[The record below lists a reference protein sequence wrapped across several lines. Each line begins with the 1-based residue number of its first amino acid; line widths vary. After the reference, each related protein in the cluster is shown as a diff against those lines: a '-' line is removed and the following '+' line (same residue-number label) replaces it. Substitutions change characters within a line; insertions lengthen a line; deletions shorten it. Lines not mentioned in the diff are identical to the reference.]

1 MNEILEVRGLCKR
14 YPAFALD
21 NVSFSLSPGRIT
33 GFIGRNGAGKSTT
46 LRSLLGYAQPDAG
59 EVRFF
64 GMDFAAHAGEIKAR
78 VGYVSNGMQYY
89 ANRRL
94 RAITDVTRRFYPGW
108 DDALYRRYM
117 ADFGLDETKTPAM
130 LSNGM
135 KVKYAL
141 ALALSHRADLLILDE
156 PSSGLDPVSREDLL
170 ETFLALRDE
179 GRTLL
184 FSTHITEDLDKCA
197 DDILYISGGRIRAH
211 APLSDFAAGYRLV
224 RWRAG
229 EFTPEQEAKTRGR
242 RREKDG
248 SSALIAAPDAPAFP
262 SATVPDLRDV
272 MVHLESEG
280 V

>member
-1 MNEILEVRGLCKR
+1 MPVLEVRGLCKR
-14 YPAFALD
+14 YPAFALED
-21 NVSFSLSPGRIT
+21 VSFSLLPGRIT

-46 LRSLLGYAQPDAG
+46 LRSMLGFAQPDAG
-59 EVRFF
+59 IVRFF
-64 GMDFAAHAGEIKAR
+64 GLDLAAHAGEIKGR
-78 VGYVSNGMQYY
+78 IGYVSNGMQYY

-94 RAITDVTRRFYPGW
+94 SVITDVTRRFYPGW
-108 DDALYRRYM
+108 DDALYHRYM
-117 ADFGLDETKTPAM
+117 AAFGLDEGKTPAM

-141 ALALSHRADLLILDE
+141 ALALSHGAELLILDE

-197 DDILYISGGRIRAH
+197 DDILYISAGRIRAH
-211 APLSDFAAGYRLV
+211 APLPDFVAGYRLV

-229 EFTPEQEAKTRGR
+229 ELSPEQEAKTRGR

-248 SSALIAAPDAPAFP
+248 FSALIDAQDAPAFP
-262 SATVPDLRDV
+262 GAAVPDLRDV
-272 MVHLESEG
+272 MVHLESEEG
-280 V
+280 